1 MKKTTLI
8 FLLLAV
14 ISTML
19 IAGCTQV
26 QTLPAQTPA
35 VTAVPTYV
43 ENQQGVAIIR
53 TVTPTVPAPLPTT
66 PVTVATPPPVTD
78 AALIGTWNYN
88 GAMLASGGSGKVP
101 VISNTKGI
109 TLTFNND
116 GTLTGFGGCNNFNG
130 AYTLSGNRAS
140 CIHNEVLR

>member
-1 MKKTTLI
+1 MKKTMLI

-26 QTLPAQTPA
+26 QTLPAPAPA

-53 TVTPTVPAPLPTT
+53 TVNVTATPTVA
-66 PVTVATPPPVTD
+66 VTVNPTVEVKIAQNVVVVPNQTVSNVTNK
-78 AALIGTWNYN
+78 T
-88 GAMLASGGSGKVP
+88 
-101 VISNTKGI
+101 
-109 TLTFNND
+109 
-116 GTLTGFGGCNNFNG
+116 
-130 AYTLSGNRAS
+130 
-140 CIHNEVLR
+140 